1 MLIIVTASQ
10 AGQTH
15 QNPLLWI
22 YINVYLLQI
31 GILMNI
37 QISRWGNSLAMR
49 IPAEV
54 IKQIHIKEGDRVEAT
69 LSLDGTLIIKPQK
82 LDRKTLAKMAKEQR
96 DPMKM
101 GKSVMDEVRSEAR
114 Y

>member
-1 MLIIVTASQ
+1 
-10 AGQTH
+10 
-15 QNPLLWI
+15 
-22 YINVYLLQI
+22 
-31 GILMNI
+31 MNI

-54 IKQIHIKEGDRVEAT
+54 IKQIQIKEGDRVESI